1 MIRHLASK
9 STALGCVVK
18 IAGQTQRYLL
28 FALLIVCFTAGCSR
42 QNPAQTEEVRPVKT
56 MVVGAGDTSYVRYFP
71 GRVEAA
77 KAVDLAFQVPGLVT
91 KLPVKEGQRV
101 ARGQV
106 ISQLRQDEFRA
117 RNQAARG
124 QLDQGQAVLDAL
136 QLGERSE
143 EQLRREAQLR
153 AADAK
158 LANART
164 EFERYS
170 RLLPSGAVS
179 NSDYQLFQTQYRV
192 AEEDRKAAQQ
202 LVEKGTAARQEEIRA
217 QQGQVHSLE
226 SRLEETKVQLGDST
240 LRAPFSGVVAQR
252 LIDEGEAVTANKPI
266 VKFQNTEEIDIVVDV
281 PEAVM
286 AAGFRQANIER
297 MVAEFSHA
305 PGQQFPVRVKELAQV
320 ADPATQTFQVRFG
333 MKARL
338 RTMTL
343 PGMTATVAVTY
354 RRPPTAQNR
363 AFVPISA
370 VTKQGTG
377 RQVVWVLGPDGTVRC
392 RAVAMGEVKDGQ
404 VEIVDGLRPGQRI
417 AVAGAAYLRDG
428 MKVRDLGDALRDARQ

>member
-1 MIRHLASK
+1 MSRAVRHWASN
-9 STALGCVVK
+9 STALGSGVLN
-18 IAGQTQRYLL
+18 IASQDQRGRL
-28 FALLIVCFTAGCSR
+28 FALLIACFTAGCSP
-42 QNPAQTEEVRPVKT
+42 QSPAQTEEVRPVKT
-56 MVVGAGDTSYVRYFP
+56 MVVGAGDASYVRYFP

-77 KAVDLAFQVPGLVT
+77 KAVDLAFPVPGLIT
-91 KLPVKEGQRV
+91 RLRVKEGQRV
-101 ARGQV
+101 ARGQM
-106 ISQLRQDEFRA
+106 ICQLRQDEFQA

-124 QLDQGQAVLDAL
+124 QVDQGIAVLDAL

-158 LANART
+158 LENART
-164 EFERYS
+164 EFERYT

-179 NSDYQLFQTQYRV
+179 TSDYQLSETAYRV
-192 AEEDRKAAQQ
+192 AEQDRKAALQ

-226 SRLEETKVQLGDST
+226 SRLEETKVQLDDTT

-252 LIDEGEAVTANKPI
+252 LIDQGEAVTANKPI
-266 VKFQNTEEIDIVVDV
+266 VKFQNTEEIDVVVDV
-281 PEAVM
+281 PETVM
-286 AAGFRQANIER
+286 AAGLRQANIAR

-305 PGQQFPVRVKELAQV
+305 PGQQFPVRVRELAQV

-333 MKARL
+333 MKAPP

-354 RRPPTAQNR
+354 RRPAPKNR
-363 AFVPISA
+363 ALVPISA
-370 VTKQGTG
+370 VTQ
-377 RQVVWVLGPDGTVRC
+377 QD
-392 RAVAMGEVKDGQ
+392 
-404 VEIVDGLRPGQRI
+404 I
-417 AVAGAAYLRDG
+417 
-428 MKVRDLGDALRDARQ
+428 

>member
-1 MIRHLASK
+1 MIRYLASN
-9 STALGCVVK
+9 STVLGS
-18 IAGQTQRYLL
+18 G
-28 FALLIVCFTAGCSR
+28 LLIVCFSAGCSR
-42 QNPAQTEEVRPVKT
+42 QNPVQAEEIRPVKT
-56 MVVGAGDTSYVRYFP
+56 MVVGAYAGSYVRYFP

-91 KLPVKEGQRV
+91 RLPVKEGQAV

-106 ISQLRQDEFRA
+106 ISQLRQDEFQA

-124 QLDQGQAVLDAL
+124 QLDQGLAILDAL

-164 EFERYS
+164 EFERYA
-170 RLLPSGAVS
+170 RLLPTGAVS
-179 NSDYQLFQTQYRV
+179 TSDYQLSQTAYRV

-202 LVEKGTAARQEEIRA
+202 LVEKGTEARQEEIRA

-226 SRLEETKVQLGDST
+226 SRLEETKVQLDDTT

-252 LIDEGEAVTANKPI
+252 LIDQGEAVPANKPI

-281 PEAVM
+281 PETVM
-286 AAGFRQANIER
+286 AAGFRQANIAR

-305 PGQQFPVRVKELAQV
+305 PGRQFPVRVKELAQV
-320 ADPATQTFQVRFG
+320 ADPATQTFQVRFS
-333 MKARL
+333 MKAPP
-338 RTMTL
+338 RTTAL

-354 RRPPTAQNR
+354 RRPPAPQNR

-370 VTKQGTG
+370 VTKQDTG
-377 RQVVWVLGPDGTVRC
+377 QQVVWVLAPDGTVRC
-392 RAVAMGEVKDGQ
+392 RSVAMGEVKNGQ
-404 VEIVDGLRPGQRI
+404 VEIVGGLRPGERI
-417 AVAGAAYLRDG
+417 AVAGADYLRDG
-428 MKVRDLGDALRDARQ
+428 MKVQDLGDALGDAGQ

>member
-1 MIRHLASK
+1 M
-9 STALGCVVK
+9 T
-18 IAGQTQRYLL
+18 IANQDQRYSL
-28 FALLIVCFTAGCSR
+28 FALLIICITAGCSR

-56 MVVGAGDTSYVRYFP
+56 MVVGAGAASYVRYFP

-91 KLPVKEGQRV
+91 TLPVKEGQRV
-101 ARGQV
+101 ARGQMV
-106 ISQLRQDEFRA
+106 SQLRQDEFQA

-124 QLDQGQAVLDAL
+124 QLDQGLAILDSL

-164 EFERYS
+164 EFERYT
-170 RLLPSGAVS
+170 RLLSTGAVS
-179 NSDYQLFQTQYRV
+179 ASDQELSQTAYRV
-192 AEEDRKAAQQ
+192 AEEDRKAALQ
-202 LVEKGTAARQEEIRA
+202 LVEKGTTARQEEIRA

-226 SRLEETKVQLGDST
+226 SRLEETKVQLDDST

-281 PEAVM
+281 PETVM
-286 AAGFRQANIER
+286 AAGFRQENIAR
-297 MVAEFSHA
+297 MMVEFSHA

-333 MKARL
+333 LKAPP

-354 RRPPTAQNR
+354 RRPPASQNR

-370 VTKQGTG
+370 VTKQDAGQ
-377 RQVVWVLGPDGTVRC
+377 QVVWVLGPDGTVQR

-404 VEIVDGLRPGQRI
+404 VEIAGGLRSGERI

-428 MKVRDLGDALRDARQ
+428 MKVRDLGDALGEARQ

>member
-1 MIRHLASK
+1 MSRAVRHWASN
-9 STALGCVVK
+9 STALGSGVLN
-18 IAGQTQRYLL
+18 IASQDQRGRL
-28 FALLIVCFTAGCSR
+28 FALLIACFTAGCSP

-56 MVVGAGDTSYVRYFP
+56 MVVGAGDASYVRYFP

-91 KLPVKEGQRV
+91 ELPVKEGQRV
-101 ARGQV
+101 VRGQM
-106 ISQLRQDEFRA
+106 ISQLRQDEFQA
-117 RNQAARG
+117 RNQVARG
-124 QLDQGQAVLDAL
+124 QLDQGLAILDAL

-164 EFERYS
+164 EFERYA

-179 NSDYQLFQTQYRV
+179 TSDYQLFQTAYRL
-192 AEEDRKAAQQ
+192 AQEDRKAALQ
-202 LVEKGTAARQEEIRA
+202 LVEKGTAAREEEIRA

-226 SRLEETKVQLGDST
+226 SRLAETKVQLDDST

-252 LIDEGEAVTANKPI
+252 LIDQGEAVTANKPI
-266 VKFQNTEEIDIVVDV
+266 VRFQNTEEIDIVVDV
-281 PEAVM
+281 PETAM
-286 AAGFRQANIER
+286 AAGFRQANIAR
-297 MVAEFSHA
+297 MVVEFSHA
-305 PGQQFPVRVKELAQV
+305 PGQQFPIRVTELAQV

-333 MKARL
+333 MKAPP

-354 RRPPTAQNR
+354 RRPRTPQNR

-370 VTKQGTG
+370 VTKQDTG
-377 RQVVWVLGPDGTVRC
+377 QPVVWVLGPDGTVRC

-404 VEIVDGLRPGQRI
+404 VEVVGPLRS
-417 AVAGAAYLRDG
+417 
-428 MKVRDLGDALRDARQ
+428 

>member
-1 MIRHLASK
+1 MNIASQ
-9 STALGCVVK
+9 GRRCW
-18 IAGQTQRYLL
+18 L
-28 FALLIVCFTAGCSR
+28 FALLIVCFSAGCSR
-42 QNPAQTEEVRPVKT
+42 QNPTQTEEVRPVKT
-56 MVVGAGDTSYVRYFP
+56 MIVGASDASYVRYFP

-77 KAVDLAFQVPGLVT
+77 KTVDLAFQVPGLVT
-91 KLPVKEGQRV
+91 RLPVKEGQRV
-101 ARGQV
+101 TRGQV
-106 ISQLRQDEFRA
+106 ISQLRQDEFQA

-124 QLDQGQAVLDAL
+124 QLDQGLAVLDAL

-164 EFERYS
+164 EFERYT

-179 NSDYQLFQTQYRV
+179 TSDYEISQTSYRV
-192 AEEDRKAAQQ
+192 AEEDRKAALQ

-226 SRLEETKVQLGDST
+226 SRLEETKVQLDDTT
-240 LRAPFSGVVAQR
+240 LRAQFSGEVAQR
-252 LIDEGEAVTANKPI
+252 LIDQGEAVTANKPI
-266 VKFQNTEEIDIVVDV
+266 VKFQNTEEIDVVVDV
-281 PEAVM
+281 PETVM
-286 AAGFRQANIER
+286 AAGLRQANIAR

-305 PGQQFPVRVKELAQV
+305 PGQQFPVRVREVAQV

-333 MKARL
+333 MKAPARA
-338 RTMTL
+338 MTL

-354 RRPPTAQNR
+354 RRPPGPHNR
-363 AFVPISA
+363 ALVPLSA
-370 VTKQGTG
+370 VTKQDTG
-377 RQVVWVLGPDGTVRC
+377 QQVVWVVGPDGTVRC

-404 VEIVDGLRPGQRI
+404 VEIVGGLRSGERI
-417 AVAGAAYLRDG
+417 AVAGTVYLRDG
-428 MKVRDLGDALRDARQ
+428 MKVRDLGDALGDARQ